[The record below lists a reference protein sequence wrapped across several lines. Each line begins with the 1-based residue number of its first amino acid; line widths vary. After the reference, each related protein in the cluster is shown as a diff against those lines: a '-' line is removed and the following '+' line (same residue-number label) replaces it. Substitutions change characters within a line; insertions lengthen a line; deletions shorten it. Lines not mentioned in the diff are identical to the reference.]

1 MSITWANQNNGVTV
15 WVCTVDPELMVP
27 LVATEVEQAL
37 AKRKVKHLGYSR
49 AKPSD
54 YIMVLDALIPQ
65 TNALSRCRNVFKQCG
80 GNPQAL
86 KACSP
91 PDVVHLAEWGHNILE
106 WSNRAYETTDV
117 PDLIKWLS
125 TAPATNVFYRKTG
138 QALSHPR
145 RALLLKLCAPDLDVG
160 ACAYAYWLLDQHNE
174 LGQKS
179 KSLIAAF
186 WETYS
191 QLKPKSFKPSD
202 DLKEKVRGIFEGK
215 QEACL
220 RCSVDC
226 ETPPFCSEMC
236 AYTECPRCNTPW
248 TLVER
253 GPSMHEDRFE
263 PNLQKNAA
271 IQNLEFEL
279 SLRPIVERRVEAFN
293 VTFCCKG
300 VRVGHFDR
308 RACDDCVMNRLRFD
322 AAIKL
327 ASKARDESFWL
338 SKQATLNRLK
348 ATPNVPAPTLPPQ
361 RVCVTCGAER
371 AAKRRRVGDA

>member
-65 TNALSRCRNVFKQCG
+65 TNALSRCRNVFKHCG

-91 PDVVHLAEWGHNILE
+91 PDVAHLAEWGHNILE

-160 ACAYAYWLLDQHNE
+160 ACAYAYWLLDQRNE

-191 QLKPKSFKPSD
+191 QLKPKSFKPTISRKRSAAF
-202 DLKEKVRGIFEGK
+202 LKENR
-215 QEACL
+215 
-220 RCSVDC
+220 
-226 ETPPFCSEMC
+226 
-236 AYTECPRCNTPW
+236 
-248 TLVER
+248 
-253 GPSMHEDRFE
+253 
-263 PNLQKNAA
+263 
-271 IQNLEFEL
+271 
-279 SLRPIVERRVEAFN
+279 
-293 VTFCCKG
+293 
-300 VRVGHFDR
+300 R
-308 RACDDCVMNRLRFD
+308 RAC
-322 AAIKL
+322 AAQSI
-327 ASKARDESFWL
+327 ARHRPSAARCAPTPNAPD
-338 SKQATLNRLK
+338 ATLHGRS
-348 ATPNVPAPTLPPQ
+348 
-361 RVCVTCGAER
+361 
-371 AAKRRRVGDA
+371 